1 MQNQPTEKTIP
12 ISNIHNEIE
21 KIVQSIV
28 GDITQ
33 QKFKD
38 FIRQSW
44 DQGEI
49 LFNIDEYYYPSL
61 ELINTLDKDKRFQT
75 ASFYLPHQLPST
87 STLVYTKEF
96 AARLVHDSPDEK
108 SKYIRFNEY
117 NIEPHYH
124 EVDSIIIA
132 TSKSKVTKAEFMI
145 HDPRLGFDIVVII
158 PFDFASV
165 VCFPGFVNH
174 TFISSDV
181 GLSTLNIT
189 DRYIQPHTISFSYP
203 AKCNFDDA
211 KVISYCDY
219 QNWCKQ
225 NNYYKNI

>member
-1 MQNQPTEKTIP
+1 MQSQLRNKTIP
-12 ISNIHNEIE
+12 ISSIHNEIE
-21 KIVQSIV
+21 KLIQSIV

-44 DQGEI
+44 NQGKI
-49 LFNIDEYYYPSL
+49 LFNVAKCHHSTL

-75 ASFYLPHQLPST
+75 AFFYLPHQLPST
-87 STLVYTKEF
+87 STLLYTKEF
-96 AARLVHDSPDEK
+96 AARLVHDSHDEK
-108 SKYIRFNEY
+108 SKYKNFNEY

-132 TSKSKVTKAEFMI
+132 TSKSKVTNAEFML
-145 HDPRLGFDIVVII
+145 HDSRLGFDAIVKI

-165 VCFPGFVNH
+165 ICFPSFVNH
-174 TFISSDV
+174 TFIPSDT

-189 DRYIQPHTISFSYP
+189 DRYIQPHTNGFSHP
-203 AKCNFDDA
+203 AKCNFDDL

-219 QNWCKQ
+219 QNLVQAK
-225 NNYYKNI
+225 